1 MRIAL
6 TIAFTLLA
14 AILGLPSSVLS
25 STARVDREPAPLRGV
40 PLRGATGLR
49 LVVAD
54 KPPFVLDVDT
64 GRVTPV
70 PAVRPP
76 SRGTVRVVGVGG
88 RAAIVVASAVYRH
101 AGLYAVHGRAARVS
115 ELGTGWDVVPAPD
128 GRSVWVKRF
137 VNAGRCTLRQLGLD
151 GQAIGASRAFPC
163 ASTISPAGSLGV
175 VVSRT
180 RVFDPRTGR
189 TLLRTRWGVVAAAGR
204 TLVLAGPNNAFTVL
218 DTATGVQQR
227 LPWPRTV
234 GGLDAPAVDPRGR
247 FVALAFAAPAS
258 QTLDVWLLETK
269 TGHLRQLP
277 GMPALVALK
286 STSMAWT
293 DDGQLVLLGES
304 GGRDVVAVW
313 RPGQKNLAVKTLALP
328 ERGDSG
334 SDSFAPIG

>member
-1 MRIAL
+1 MVVTTAVAL
-6 TIAFTLLA
+6 AV
-14 AILGLPSSVLS
+14 ILGLSASALP
-25 STARVDREPAPLRGV
+25 STARDEREPVPLRGV
-40 PLRGATGLR
+40 PLSGKTGLR

-70 PAVRPP
+70 PAVRPQ
-76 SRGTVRVVGVGG
+76 SRGTLRVVGVGG
-88 RAAIVVASAVYRH
+88 RAAVVVASAVYRH
-101 AGLYAVHGRAARVS
+101 AGLYAVRGRAARVS

-137 VNAGRCTLRQLGLD
+137 VSTGRCTLTQLGLD
-151 GQAIGASRAFPC
+151 GQAIGARRAFPC
-163 ASTISPAGSLGV
+163 GSTIYPGGSLGV
-175 VVSRT
+175 VVNRT

-189 TLLRTRWGVVAAAGR
+189 TLLRTRWGVLAAAGR
-204 TLVLAGPNNAFTVL
+204 TLVLAGPNKTLTVL
-218 DTATGVQQR
+218 GNASGVERQ
-227 LPWPRTV
+227 LPWPSILTQYE
-234 GGLDAPAVDPRGR
+234 AYNPVDPSGR
-247 FVALAFAAPAS
+247 FVTLGFANPAQ
-258 QTLDVWLLETK
+258 QTVDVWLLDTK
-269 TGHLRQLP
+269 TGRLRQLP

-286 STSMAWT
+286 ATSMAWT

-313 RPGQKNLAVKTLALP
+313 RPGQESLAVKTVDLP